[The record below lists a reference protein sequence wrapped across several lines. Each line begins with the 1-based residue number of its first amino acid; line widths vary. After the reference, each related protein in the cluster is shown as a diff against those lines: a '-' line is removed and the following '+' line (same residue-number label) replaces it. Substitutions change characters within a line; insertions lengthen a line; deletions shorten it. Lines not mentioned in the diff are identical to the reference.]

1 MKAIQVARTGGPEV
15 LCYKD
20 VPNPDPGPGEVLV
33 KIDAIGLNYIDTYHR
48 TGLYPLDLP
57 FIPGLEA
64 AGTVAALGTDATD
77 FRLGDLVA
85 YAGVPDSY
93 AELVAAPQERLVRLP
108 DGVDA
113 VAGAAAMLQGM
124 TSHYLVHSTCNVLE
138 GDTVLIHAAAGGV
151 GLILVQMAKMRGAR
165 VIGTVST
172 EEKAQLARGAG
183 ADEIIRYTEQDF
195 EAEVNRLTDGRGVHV
210 AYDSV
215 GKTTWEKSM
224 NCLSPR
230 GYLVLFGNASG
241 PVPPVDPLLLSRLG
255 SIFMTRPT
263 LVDYTA
269 NREEL
274 ELRAG
279 DVLGWIQTG
288 KLKLRIDRT
297 LPLADAREAHRL
309 LEGRRTTG
317 KVLLIP

>member
-1 MKAIQVARTGGPEV
+1 MKAIQVDRTGGPEV
-15 LCYKD
+15 LLFKD
-20 VPNPDPGPGEVLV
+20 VPNPEPGPNEVLV
-33 KIDAIGLNYIDTYHR
+33 RIDAIGLNYIDTYHR

-64 AGTVAALGTDATD
+64 AGTVAVLGTDATD
-77 FRLGDLVA
+77 FRPGDLVA

-93 AELVAAPQERLVRLP
+93 AEFVAAPQERLVRLP

-113 VAGAAAMLQGM
+113 AAGAAAMLQGM

-195 EAEVNRLTDGRGVHV
+195 EAEVSRLTDGRGVHV
-210 AYDSV
+210 VYDSV

-224 NCLSPR
+224 NCLSPK

-255 SIFMTRPT
+255 SIFLTRPT

-269 NREEL
+269 SREEL
-274 ELRAG
+274 ELRAN
-279 DVLGWIQTG
+279 DVLGWIRTG
-288 KLKLRIDRT
+288 KLSLRIDRT
-297 LPLADAREAHRL
+297 LPLSDAREAHRL
-309 LEGRRTTG
+309 LEGRLTTG

>member
-1 MKAIQVARTGGPEV
+1 MKAIQVDRTGGPEV
-15 LCYKD
+15 LLFKD
-20 VPNPDPGPGEVLV
+20 VPNPEPGPNEVLV
-33 KIDAIGLNYIDTYHR
+33 RIDAIGLNYIDTYHR

-77 FRLGDLVA
+77 FRPGDLVA
-85 YAGVPDSY
+85 YAGVPGSY
-93 AELVAAPQERLVRLP
+93 AEFVTAPQERLVRLP

-113 VAGAAAMLQGM
+113 AAGAAAMLQGM
-124 TSHYLVHSTCNVLE
+124 TSHYLVHSTCNVLK

-183 ADEIIRYTEQDF
+183 ADEIVRYTEQDF
-195 EAEVNRLTDGRGVHV
+195 EAEVSRLTDGRGVHV
-210 AYDSV
+210 VYDSV

-255 SIFMTRPT
+255 SIFLTRPT

-269 NREEL
+269 SREEL
-274 ELRAG
+274 ELRAN

-288 KLKLRIDRT
+288 KLSLRIDRT
-297 LPLADAREAHRL
+297 LPLSDAREAHRL
-309 LEGRRTTG
+309 LEGRLTTG

>member
-1 MKAIQVARTGGPEV
+1 MKAIQVSRTGGPEV
-15 LCYKD
+15 LCYKE
-20 VPNPDPGPGEVLV
+20 VPNPETGPGEVLV
-33 KIDAIGLNYIDTYHR
+33 EIEAIGLNYIDTYHR

-64 AGTVAALGTDATD
+64 AGTVAALGSEVTE
-77 FRLGDLVA
+77 FQLGDRVA
-85 YAGVPDSY
+85 YAGVPCSY
-93 AELVAAPQERLVRLP
+93 AEFVAAPQERLVRLP

-113 VAGAAAMLQGM
+113 AGGAAAMLQGM
-124 TSHYLVHSTCNVLE
+124 TSHYLVHSTYVVAE

-151 GLILVQMAKMRGAR
+151 GLILVQMAKLRGAR

-172 EEKAQLARGAG
+172 EEKAQLARDAG
-183 ADEIIRYTEQDF
+183 ADDTIRYTEQDF
-195 EAEVNRLTDGRGVHV
+195 EAEVNRLTNGGGVHV

-224 NCLSPR
+224 GCLRPR

-241 PVPPVDPLLLSRLG
+241 PVPPVDPMLLTRHG

-269 NREEL
+269 TREEL
-274 ELRAG
+274 HLRAG
-279 DVLGWIQTG
+279 DVLGWLQTG
-288 KLKLRIDRT
+288 KLRLRIDRT
-297 LPLADAREAHRL
+297 LPLSNAHEAHRL
-309 LEGRRTTG
+309 LEGRQTKG
-317 KVLLIP
+317 KVLLTP

>member
-1 MKAIQVARTGGPEV
+1 MKAIQVDRAGGPEV
-15 LCYKD
+15 LLYKD
-20 VPNPDPGPGEVLV
+20 VPNPEPAPGEVLV
-33 KIDAIGLNYIDTYHR
+33 RINAIGLNYIDTYHR

-85 YAGVPDSY
+85 YAGVPGSY
-93 AELVAAPQERLVRLP
+93 AEFVAAPQERLVRLP

-113 VAGAAAMLQGM
+113 AAGAAAMLQGM

-151 GLILVQMAKMRGAR
+151 GLILVQMAKMRGAQ

-195 EAEVNRLTDGRGVHV
+195 EAEVNRLTDGQGVHV

-215 GKTTWEKSM
+215 GKTTWEKSL
-224 NCLSPR
+224 NCLRPR

-241 PVPPVDPLLLSRLG
+241 PVPPVDPLLLSRHG

-269 NREEL
+269 TREEL
-274 ELRAG
+274 QGRAG
-279 DVLGWIQTG
+279 ELLGWIQTG
-288 KLKLRIDRT
+288 KLSLRIDRT
-297 LPLADAREAHRL
+297 LPLSDAREAHRL
-309 LEGRRTTG
+309 LEGRRTKG

>member
-1 MKAIQVARTGGPEV
+1 MKAIQVSRTGGPEV
-15 LCYKD
+15 LNYIE
-20 VPNPDPGPGEVLV
+20 VPTPEPGPGEVLV
-33 KIDAIGLNYIDTYHR
+33 EIEAIGLNYIDTYHR

-64 AGTVAALGTDATD
+64 AGTVAAPGSGVTD
-77 FRLGDLVA
+77 FQPGDRVA
-85 YAGVPDSY
+85 YASVPGSY
-93 AELVAAPQERLVRLP
+93 AEFVAAPQKSLVKLP

-113 VAGAAAMLQGM
+113 AAGAAAMLQGM
-124 TSHYLVHSTCNVLE
+124 TSHYLVHSTCVVLE

-172 EEKAQLARGAG
+172 EEKAQLARDAG

-195 EAEVNRLTDGRGVHV
+195 EAEVKRLTGGRGVHV

-269 NREEL
+269 SREEL

-279 DVLGWIQTG
+279 EVLGWIQSG
-288 KLKLRIDRT
+288 KLNLRIDRT
-297 LPLADAREAHRL
+297 LPLSDAREAHLL
-309 LEGRRTTG
+309 LEGRRTKG

>member
-1 MKAIQVARTGGPEV
+1 MKAIQVSRTGGPEV
-15 LCYKD
+15 LRYID
-20 VPNPDPGPGEVLV
+20 VPSPEPASGEVLV
-33 KIDAIGLNYIDTYHR
+33 RIDAIGLNYIDTYHR

-64 AGTVAALGTDATD
+64 AGTVEALGPDATE
-77 FRLGDLVA
+77 FRQGDLVA
-85 YAGVPDSY
+85 YAGVPASY
-93 AELVAAPQERLVRLP
+93 AQYVAAPQERLVRLP
-108 DGVDA
+108 DGMDA
-113 VAGAAAMLQGM
+113 PAGAAAMLQGM
-124 TSHYLVHSTCNVLE
+124 TSHYLVHSTCNVLD

-183 ADEIIRYTEQDF
+183 ADEVIRYTEQDF
-195 EAEVNRLTDGRGVHV
+195 EAEVKRLTDGRGVHV
-210 AYDSV
+210 VYDSV

-224 NCLSPR
+224 NCLCPR

-255 SIFMTRPT
+255 SIFLTRPT

-269 NREEL
+269 TREEL
-274 ELRAG
+274 QLRAG
-279 DVLGWIQTG
+279 EVLGWLQSG
-288 KLKLRIDRT
+288 RLRLRVDRT
-297 LPLADAREAHRL
+297 LPLSQASEAHRL
-309 LEGRRTTG
+309 LEGRQTTG
-317 KVLLIP
+317 KVLLTP

>member
-1 MKAIQVARTGGPEV
+1 MKAIQVDRTGGPEV

-20 VPNPDPGPGEVLV
+20 VPDPDPGPGEVLV

-77 FRLGDLVA
+77 FRLGELVA
-85 YAGVPDSY
+85 YAGVPGSY
-93 AELVAAPQERLVRLP
+93 AERVAAPQERLVRLP

-113 VAGAAAMLQGM
+113 VSGAAAMLQGV

-172 EEKAQLARGAG
+172 EEKAQLARDAG
-183 ADEIIRYTEQDF
+183 ADEVIRYTEQDF
-195 EAEVNRLTDGRGVHV
+195 ETEVKRLTDGRGVHV

-224 NCLSPR
+224 NCLCPR

-255 SIFMTRPT
+255 SIFLTRPT

-279 DVLGWIQTG
+279 DVLGWIQSG
-288 KLKLRIDRT
+288 KLNLRIDRT

-309 LEGRRTTG
+309 LEGRLTTG
-317 KVLLIP
+317 KVLLVP

>member
-20 VPNPDPGPGEVLV
+20 VPDPDPGPGEVLV

-77 FRLGDLVA
+77 FRVGELVA
-85 YAGVPDSY
+85 YAGVPGSY
-93 AELVAAPQERLVRLP
+93 AELVAAPQDRLVRLP

-172 EEKAQLARGAG
+172 EEKAQLARDAG
-183 ADEIIRYTEQDF
+183 ADEVIRYTEQDF
-195 EAEVNRLTDGRGVHV
+195 EAEVKRLTDGRGVHV

-224 NCLSPR
+224 NCLCPR

-255 SIFMTRPT
+255 SIFLTRPT

-279 DVLGWIQTG
+279 DVLGWIQSG
-288 KLKLRIDRT
+288 KLNLRIDRT
-297 LPLADAREAHRL
+297 LPLSDAREAHRL

-317 KVLLIP
+317 KVLLVP

>member
-1 MKAIQVARTGGPEV
+1 MKAIQVSRTGGPEV
-15 LCYKD
+15 LLFKD
-20 VPNPDPGPGEVLV
+20 VPNPEPGPGEVLV
-33 KIDAIGLNYIDTYHR
+33 RIDAIGLNYIDTYHR

-64 AGTVAALGTDATD
+64 AGTVAALGPDATE
-77 FRLGDLVA
+77 FQPGDAVA
-85 YAGVPDSY
+85 YAGVPASY
-93 AELVAAPQERLVRLP
+93 AETVSAPQERLVRLP

-113 VAGAAAMLQGM
+113 AAGAAAMLQGM

-172 EEKAQLARGAG
+172 EEKAQLALGAG
-183 ADEIIRYTEQDF
+183 ADEVIRYTEQDF
-195 EAEVNRLTDGRGVHV
+195 EAEVKRLTDGQGVHV

-224 NCLSPR
+224 NCLRPR

-255 SIFMTRPT
+255 SIFLTRPT

-269 NREEL
+269 TREEL
-274 ELRAG
+274 QRRAN

-288 KLKLRIDRT
+288 KLRLRIDRT
-297 LPLADAREAHRL
+297 LPLSDASEAHRL
-309 LEGRRTTG
+309 LEGRQTTG

>member
-1 MKAIQVARTGGPEV
+1 MKAIQVDRTGGPEV
-15 LCYKD
+15 LHFKD
-20 VPNPDPGPGEVLV
+20 VPNPEPGPNEVLV
-33 KIDAIGLNYIDTYHR
+33 RIDAIGLNYIDTYHR

-77 FRLGDLVA
+77 FRPGDLVA
-85 YAGVPDSY
+85 YAGVPGSY
-93 AELVAAPQERLVRLP
+93 AEFVSAPQERLVRLP

-113 VAGAAAMLQGM
+113 AAGAAAMLQGM
-124 TSHYLVHSTCNVLE
+124 TSHYLVHSVCNVLE

-172 EEKAQLARGAG
+172 EEKAQLAHGAG

-195 EAEVNRLTDGRGVHV
+195 EAEVSRLTDGQGVLV
-210 AYDSV
+210 VYDSV

-224 NCLSPR
+224 NCLSPK

-255 SIFMTRPT
+255 SIFLTRPT

-269 NREEL
+269 SREEL
-274 ELRAG
+274 ELRAN

-288 KLKLRIDRT
+288 KLSLRIDRT
-297 LPLADAREAHRL
+297 LPLSDAREAHRL
-309 LEGRRTTG
+309 LEGRLTTG